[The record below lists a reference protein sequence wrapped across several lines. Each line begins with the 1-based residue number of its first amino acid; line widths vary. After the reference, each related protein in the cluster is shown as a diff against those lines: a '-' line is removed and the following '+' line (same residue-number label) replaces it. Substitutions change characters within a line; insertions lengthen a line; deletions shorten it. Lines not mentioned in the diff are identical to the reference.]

1 MGLWGGFLGCSMTLV
16 NVLWGELLDC
26 RRALVNVLVYHVVLV

>member
-16 NVLWGELLDC
+16 NVLWDFGVGSWIVEWLW
-26 RRALVNVLVYHVVLV
+26 